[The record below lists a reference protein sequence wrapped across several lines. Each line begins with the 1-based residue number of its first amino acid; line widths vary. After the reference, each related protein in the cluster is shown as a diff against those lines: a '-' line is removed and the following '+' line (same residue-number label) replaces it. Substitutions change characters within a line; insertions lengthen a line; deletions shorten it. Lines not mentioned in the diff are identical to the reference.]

1 MSNFNFGFKEV
12 EGRPREAQMEI
23 VQNFFQNEVNPS
35 IASHGG
41 HFTLLDIKDNNVYV
55 ELGGGCQGCSMANVT
70 LRQGVESRL
79 RELLPELNDLIDTT
93 DHASGK
99 NPYYQESKK

>member
-1 MSNFNFGFKEV
+1 MSNFNFGFKKV
-12 EGRPREAQMEI
+12 EGRPQEEQMEI
-23 VQNFFQNEVNPS
+23 VQNFFLNEVNPS

-41 HFTLLDIKDNNVYV
+41 HFTLLEIKDNDVYV

-79 RELLPELNDLIDTT
+79 RELLPEMNALIDTT